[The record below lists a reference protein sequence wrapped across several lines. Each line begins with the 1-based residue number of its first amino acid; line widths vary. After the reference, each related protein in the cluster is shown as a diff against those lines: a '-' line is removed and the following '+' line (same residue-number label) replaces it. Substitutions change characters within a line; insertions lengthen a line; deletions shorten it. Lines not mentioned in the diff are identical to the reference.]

1 MGKEERKSTRIN
13 HGKICPK
20 EIETIVEQL
29 GKLREIQRD
38 AYISKLIER
47 SDRQKLAFSSLT
59 YLRKLIV
66 HNSKF
71 DDKTKNYYLNII
83 EQLTHQLQHT
93 LSPMEVRFI
102 FTEIADLKNRLTSRS
117 RYFIRRFWS
126 FLSEMRDSAVSLL
139 RTIFSGKKSK

>member
-1 MGKEERKSTRIN
+1 MGKEERKSNRIN

-29 GKLREIQRD
+29 GKLREIERD

-47 SDRQKLAFSSLT
+47 SDRQKLAYSSLT

-71 DDKTKNYYLNII
+71 DDKTKNYYLNIM
-83 EQLTHQLQHT
+83 EQLSLQLHHT

-117 RYFIRRFWS
+117 CYFVLRFWS
-126 FLSEMRDSAVSLL
+126 FLSDMRDSAVSLL
-139 RTIFSGKKSK
+139 RTIFSGKKTK